1 MLANGSIA
9 QVNPTTHPDLFWA
22 LRGGGNQFGIVT
34 HFDLETYPQAEI
46 WGGNNIVFFPPA
58 DIAARRSIA
67 PPSLLQSISQGSF
80 FQLGRAAGSLLGR
93 LICLVGKCTSI
104 TSYVAALEY
113 MALEAYGKD
122 EYSQLYMSVASLPAA
137 DAIFGT
143 IYLAHSKPTPHPP
156 AFSGIRKLNT
166 IYQTNRMD
174 KIGSYAKE
182 LCSWSDPGYRQLWK
196 AITIKANSTLIEKIM
211 VLWVEL
217 TEEVKHVP
225 GVMPAFVMQPI
236 EHIAQVGSS
245 KNGGNPFG
253 IAPDSGPLLSKYY
266 FVTPN
271 INFDFS
277 QISNNHSEP

>member
-1 MLANGSIA
+1 
-9 QVNPTTHPDLFWA
+9 
-22 LRGGGNQFGIVT
+22 
-34 HFDLETYPQAEI
+34 
-46 WGGNNIVFFPPA
+46 
-58 DIAARRSIA
+58 
-67 PPSLLQSISQGSF
+67 
-80 FQLGRAAGSLLGR
+80 
-93 LICLVGKCTSI
+93 
-104 TSYVAALEY
+104 
-113 MALEAYGKD
+113 
-122 EYSQLYMSVASLPAA
+122 
-137 DAIFGT
+137 
-143 IYLAHSKPTPHPP
+143 
-156 AFSGIRKLNT
+156 
-166 IYQTNRMD
+166 MD

-196 AITIKANSTLIEKIM
+196 AITIKANATLIEKIM
-211 VLWVEL
+211 VLWVKL

-253 IAPDSGPLLSKYY
+253 IAPGSGPLLSKYY